1 MRMLKLMNYI
11 NTINTLDW
19 AKRKV
24 KQNAFDFSPPYR
36 NRFYLRLEAWVY
48 KICKYLG
55 KYRAIK

>member
-1 MRMLKLMNYI
+1 MNYI